1 MSQEFD
7 IHRELWDYYDDS
19 SRRVTDFYEK
29 DEVSISGH
37 EQSDDFLHQLNHFIE
52 ELDKKEPVT
61 VVEPPST
68 EPKKLDTPQKVY
80 DHIKDNH
87 K

>member
-7 IHRELWDYYDDS
+7 IYRELWDYYDDS

-29 DEVSISGH
+29 NEVTISDH
-37 EQSDDFLHQLNHFIE
+37 EQSDDFLHQLNHFID
-52 ELDKKEPVT
+52 ELDKKESVA

-80 DHIKDNH
+80 DHIKNNH